1 MGDYAV
7 LVHPDILVAQPGR
20 KSVSDKAEFAKLRGA
35 RLVTTGEIEK
45 GERLAEGTVK
55 RLTETVSRA
64 STNTATAS
72 SSFLSSVFGSART
85 TS

>member
-1 MGDYAV
+1 MMGDYAV

-45 GERLAEGTVK
+45 GEAWPKE
-55 RLTETVSRA
+55 
-64 STNTATAS
+64 
-72 SSFLSSVFGSART
+72 LSSD
-85 TS
+85 